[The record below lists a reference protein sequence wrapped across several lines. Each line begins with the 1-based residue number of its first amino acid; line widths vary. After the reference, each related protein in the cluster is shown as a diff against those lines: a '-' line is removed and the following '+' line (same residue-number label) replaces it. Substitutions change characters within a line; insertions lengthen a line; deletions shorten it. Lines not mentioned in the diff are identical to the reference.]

1 MDRYGFWFI
10 DYGYSSLYN
19 LNEDV
24 FIMMGFLVVVMRFF
38 YIRILNVQLMVNK
51 DYIVR
56 QDVLIFEIFDKLKFV
71 LQYFGKVLVDFGRWL
86 VLFLVM
92 EDDCFVEDGVRDF
105 LFLDDK
111 GESFDLIVLNLQ

>member
-1 MDRYGFWFI
+1 MDRYGFWFL

-56 QDVLIFEIFDKLKFV
+56 QDVLIFEIFDKFKFV

-111 GESFDLIVLNLQ
+111 GESFDLIVLNFQ